1 MSDNIEERIESLTSA
16 MVEDQFKKNLVG
28 FSNEMRKLLDSPL
41 GKGLSKNELRQLVL
55 FATSYPMHEEAGVKI
70 GRNMLE
76 FVQLAVNAKQDFLAM
91 SVQQLV
97 ENSKQQAEQEQIA
110 PAFKGEENE

>member
-1 MSDNIEERIESLTSA
+1 METSIGEKVEELSSQ
-16 MVEDQFKKNLVG
+16 MVEDQFRKNLIG
-28 FSNEMRKLLDSPL
+28 FSNELRNLLDSPQ
-41 GKGLSKNELRQLVL
+41 GKALSKNELRQLVL
-55 FATSYPMHEEAGVKI
+55 FTVSYPIHDEAGVKI
-70 GRNMLE
+70 GKNMLE
-76 FVQLAVNAKQDFLAM
+76 FAQIAVNAKQDFLAM